1 MKIYHKKNF
10 AAGLFFTLLGIG
22 FLVLFLVKREVQPKS
37 LVFCVFSLLLGPG
50 MLLRSLD
57 RKLSFQDKVDE
68 LDAQI
73 KECVRGIDPPC
84 LSIPGVG
91 ELSAAM
97 ILSEFGDF
105 SKFQNPSKMLAFAGL
120 EPGYFQSGQSEYT
133 GHMVKHGS
141 SRLRYA
147 LMNCCLPLISNEPV
161 FAAYYAKK
169 RSEGKP
175 HRVALTHVA
184 KKLLRVIYTLQT
196 KNIRYDP
203 TMIH

>member
-1 MKIYHKKNF
+1 
-10 AAGLFFTLLGIG
+10 
-22 FLVLFLVKREVQPKS
+22 
-37 LVFCVFSLLLGPG
+37 
-50 MLLRSLD
+50 ML
-57 RKLSFQDKVDE
+57 
-68 LDAQI
+68 
-73 KECVRGIDPPC
+73 
-84 LSIPGVG
+84 
-91 ELSAAM
+91 
-97 ILSEFGDF
+97 
-105 SKFQNPSKMLAFAGL
+105 
-120 EPGYFQSGQSEYT
+120 
-133 GHMVKHGS
+133 KHGS